1 LLRLILGLGLF
12 FFLWGGTTPASVSAE
27 SLSSTQAYSEDGVM
41 TDLATGLDLT
51 EFEGFLDNLDQDVQA
66 SLPGFSLRQLF
77 NDVKA
82 GKLQLQPD
90 QLGRNIL
97 QLVAQEV
104 AKSAPLIGKLLILA
118 VLCAILQQLQ
128 VAYDGNVG
136 KISQLLAYLVL
147 FGLALTSFQ
156 AAINIAT
163 EAIDQMVGL
172 MQALFPV
179 MLTLLVAMGNITT
192 AALFK
197 PIIMGSLAFLGTL
210 LKDIV
215 LPLFFLAAVL
225 RLFNQVSGQFKLT
238 RLAGLLE
245 FAGKVSLGLV
255 LTLFIG
261 IMTIQGVTGGVT
273 DGVVLRTAKYS
284 ADLIPVVG
292 RYFKDAVELVASS
305 GILLKNALG
314 IVAIIALAVICLGPL
329 VKLFAM
335 ILIFR
340 ISAALVEPLGEQ
352 NLAESLQGMAQSL
365 VYIFGVVAS
374 VTVMFFITVAVIV
387 GSGNLSVMLR

>member
-1 LLRLILGLGLF
+1 MPRLIFGLLLF
-12 FFLWGGTTPASVSAE
+12 FCLWGGTTPGPVLAE
-27 SLSSTQAYSEDGVM
+27 SLSVPSYSSAESIV
-41 TDLATGLDLT
+41 DLSSELELG
-51 EFEGFLDNLDQDVQA
+51 EFEDFLANLDQDMQA
-66 SLPGFSLRQLF
+66 AWPEFSLSQLF
-77 NDVKA
+77 SDLKA
-82 GKLQLQPD
+82 GNLHLDPETMSQD
-90 QLGRNIL
+90 IL
-97 QLVAQEV
+97 RLMRQELVA
-104 AKSAPLIGKLLILA
+104 SAPLIGQLLVLA

-128 VAYDGNVG
+128 VAFDGNVG
-136 KISQLLAYLVL
+136 RIAQLLAYLVL

-156 AAINIAT
+156 SALNVAD
-163 EAIDQMVGL
+163 EAIGQMVGL
-172 MQALFPV
+172 MQALTPV

-197 PIIMGSLAFLGTL
+197 PVIMGSLAFLGTVL
-210 LKDIV
+210 QNVV

-225 RLFNQVSGQFKLT
+225 KLFNQVSGQFKLT
-238 RLAGLLE
+238 RLAGLFE

-261 IMTIQGVTGGVT
+261 IMTVQGVTGGVT
-273 DGVVLRTAKYS
+273 DGVMLRTAKYS

-314 IVAIIALAVICLGPL
+314 IAAIIALALICLGPL
-329 VKLFAM
+329 IKIFAM

-352 NLAESLQGMAQSL
+352 SLAESLQGMAQSL
-365 VYIFGVVAS
+365 VSIFAVVAS